1 MQRAG
6 FQNILHIKICI
17 LLHCSVSIFN
27 FTNTLYISI
36 CYLVPGEM
44 SDNFM
49 ANKRIRN
56 KWWKAVTLSRNKGL
70 VYERMAKQ
78 AYENVE
84 SRRFDQVTVS
94 TFYIYL
100 FSLMLFNIYASNDYK
115 FWVLVS

>member
-6 FQNILHIKICI
+6 FQNILHNNTCI
-17 LLHCSVSIFN
+17 LLPCSVSMFN
-27 FTNTLYISI
+27 FTNTCTLYISI
-36 CYLVPGEM
+36 CYLVPEEM

-84 SRRFDQVTVS
+84 SRRFNQVTVS
-94 TFYIYL
+94 KFYIYL
-100 FSLMLFNIYASNDYK
+100 FSLILFNIYASNDYK
-115 FWVLVS
+115 GA